1 MSTFPAAYAHDG
13 DWETLLDS
21 CLQQLETSYDKAT
34 LGFVYTT
41 DTLSA
46 DMERIVDGLRLA
58 TGIPHWAG
66 TVGIGICAGDREYYD
81 DPAMAVML
89 CDIPE
94 EHFRTFSIGND
105 FQEFLRHHGD
115 WIRARPRC
123 TAVTHGDPRN
133 SIIARHIERLK
144 TELPNLYLV
153 GGLISSHS
161 DYPQVAD
168 DLYEGG
174 LSGVLLSDS
183 VNIATSL
190 SQGCTPIGGKHTITD
205 CNRNI
210 VNRIDDRPAL
220 EVFKEDIGEILSRD
234 LNRVAGYIFI
244 GLPIPE
250 SDTGD
255 YTVRNLMAVDVQQ
268 QRIVVGDYLNKGQG
282 LMFCRRD
289 GSSAREDLLATLD
302 RLRQRKPGPIR
313 GALYYS
319 CLGRGRQLFGE
330 HSDELKLVHE
340 VLGDFPMVGFFA
352 NGEIANN
359 QLYGYTGVITLFF

>member
-1 MSTFPAAYAHDG
+1 MSAFPAAYAQNG
-13 DWETLLDS
+13 DWEALLDS
-21 CLQQLETSYDKAT
+21 CLQQLDSSYDRAT
-34 LGFVYTT
+34 LGFVYLT
-41 DTLSA
+41 DTLSP
-46 DMERIVDGLRLA
+46 DMERIVDGLRTS
-58 TGIPHWAG
+58 TGIPHWVG

-81 DPAMAVML
+81 EPAMAVLL
-89 CDIPE
+89 CDFPAAN
-94 EHFRTFSIGND
+94 FRTFSIGND
-105 FQEFLRHHGD
+105 FEEFLQQHGD
-115 WIRARPRC
+115 WIRAQPRC

-133 SIIARHIERLK
+133 STITRHIEHMK
-144 TELPNLYLV
+144 SELPNLYLV

-168 DLYEGG
+168 NLYEGG

-183 VNIATSL
+183 INLATSL
-190 SQGCTPIGGKHTITD
+190 SQGCTPIGNKHTITD
-205 CNRNI
+205 CDRNI
-210 VNRIDDRPAL
+210 ITRIDERPAL
-220 EVFKEDIGEILSRD
+220 EIFKEDIGEILARD

-255 YTVRNLMAVDVQQ
+255 YTVRNLMAIDVPQK
-268 QRIVVGDYLNKGQG
+268 RIVVGDYLHKGQA

-289 GSSAREDLLATLD
+289 GTSAREDLQATLN
-302 RLRQRKPGPIR
+302 RLKQRIPSPIR

-330 HSDELKLVHE
+330 QSEEIKLVHE
-340 VLGDFPMVGFFA
+340 ILGDFPLVGFFA
-352 NGEIANN
+352 NGEIAKN